1 MAILSKFLYIILY
14 NKLFQ
19 DKIRVGKTSLIKR
32 ITHNTFETKY
42 VKTDGINIL
51 NRKAILTN
59 NTEIQL
65 KLIDSPG
72 DVDYNDANILSK
84 ILTQIKA
91 LYFIIDIT
99 NPNSFEKIKNSI
111 NLCQKCYDEH
121 NKNNKDAKQPKSFR
135 ELPMLIIGNKIDLI
149 SERKL
154 KNSDIQNYVNNL
166 QKEKNLVYINYNQVS
181 VKDNKNIE
189 GLYQE
194 ILFFYYQQRINT
206 KIAHNPKEEEKTST
220 STKSE
225 EKKDIKKPNLNKNMV
240 IFHQMLDKIKQPLL
254 AEISRLKE
262 EHKKDKLNMEKKIQ
276 DMMNKVNKEKNPTK
290 EKNANEEKKEDLN
303 LKFKMKDNNDLISIK
318 AKRDSKLFE
327 ILNMLCELCPGM
339 ENLKIK
345 GFSVE
350 GKKEMKIDEMKTVSE
365 NKLEDNTILII
376 NTE

>member
-1 MAILSKFLYIILY
+1 
-14 NKLFQ
+14 
-19 DKIRVGKTSLIKR
+19 
-32 ITHNTFETKY
+32 
-42 VKTDGINIL
+42 
-51 NRKAILTN
+51 
-59 NTEIQL
+59 
-65 KLIDSPG
+65 
-72 DVDYNDANILSK
+72 
-84 ILTQIKA
+84 
-91 LYFIIDIT
+91 
-99 NPNSFEKIKNSI
+99 
-111 NLCQKCYDEH
+111 
-121 NKNNKDAKQPKSFR
+121 
-135 ELPMLIIGNKIDLI
+135 MLIIGNKIDLI

-154 KNSDIQNYVNNL
+154 KNSEIQNYVNNL

-189 GLYQE
+189 SLYQE

-206 KIAHNPKEEEKTST
+206 KIANNPKEEEKTST
-220 STKSE
+220 PTKSQ
-225 EKKDIKKPNLNKNMV
+225 EKKDTKKPNLNKNMV

-276 DMMNKVNKEKNPTK
+276 DIMNKVNKDKTTTK
-290 EKNANEEKKEDLN
+290 EKNTNEEKKEDLN
-303 LKFKMKDNNDLISIK
+303 LKFKMKDNSDVISIK

-350 GKKEMKIDEMKTVSE
+350 GKKDMKIDEMKTVSE